1 MSLTGAGL
9 RSMRSIPTF
18 GTIGAI
24 AEVVDN
30 SIQWK
35 TERDVEINIVFVQK
49 DGNIEDI
56 LISDNGKGMG
66 LDEKG
71 REIIDFCLMFGG
83 GTNHGATTGLGKFG
97 IGLPYGCCS
106 QSEDYHVYS
115 WQKKNEIKHKW
126 RNHKDIGEDEPV
138 VDKPHEKLTAFPK
151 YFDKYITNLNSYGS
165 GTIIHWKNCDK
176 LTYKKA
182 VTLINHLEQKLGR
195 IYRHFIG
202 HGVTI
207 HFKAYNQPQG
217 NSPTAIED
225 LCKEIR
231 KFDPLFLETGTIAP
245 APHDS
250 IPSSELFAEKEHVF
264 LESTTGI
271 NHVFKIRASLA
282 KKEIQMPNC
291 NAGGKTKIG
300 DLYGTVQGISLV
312 RAKRELK
319 IGHFDFPFPNNI
331 ADQRHRWWK
340 VEVSFEPV
348 SDQILDVNAN
358 KTDAQ
363 HFRFISD
370 EDVQNNN
377 IDYIKLR
384 YELSGIVNNLISEMW
399 KQMQTRIQE
408 CKEIKSNRTQTCPY
422 CKENTLINGLCT
434 NDHCKKEVLTCQKI
448 GHEDIILVNGRCAAC
463 DEIETSDKV
472 CSVCK
477 SDLDENGKCPKC
489 DNSKIILT
497 EEEEEELVTILKPYR
512 EFNGG
517 AGGTESIK
525 SLINWFA
532 RVNKKH
538 FVIFVSDPV
547 NKSRLFDIIPKPGK
561 FDIILVNKNHPFYE
575 NHIGPLRALVA
586 SGTTL
591 DSEEYNLEEALG
603 SLILFIITWAETE
616 KSSTSDQSQIQRF
629 RNRFGINLEEILDN
643 WNANK

>member
-9 RSMRSIPTF
+9 TSMRSIPTF

-30 SIQWK
+30 SIQYK
-35 TERDVEINIVFVQK
+35 TERDVEINIIFIQK

-66 LDEKG
+66 LDNKG
-71 REIIDFCLMFGG
+71 REIIDYCLMFGG
-83 GTNHGATTGLGKFG
+83 GTNHGATSGLGRYG

-106 QSEDYHVYS
+106 QSEDYHIYS
-115 WQKKNEIKHKW
+115 WQKKKEIKHKW
-126 RNHKDIGEDEPV
+126 RNHKEVGEDEPV
-138 VDKPHEKLTAFPK
+138 IDKPFEILSEFPK
-151 YFDKYITNLNSYGS
+151 YFDKYIPDLASYNS
-165 GTIIHWKNCDK
+165 GTIVHWKNCDR

-182 VTLINHLEQKLGR
+182 VTLINHLEHKLGR
-195 IYRHFIG
+195 IYRHFIRK
-202 HGVTI
+202 GVVI
-207 HFKAYNQPQG
+207 NFKAYNQPNG
-217 NSPTAIED
+217 NSPTEID
-225 LCKEIR
+225 GLCKEIR
-231 KFDPLFLETGTIAP
+231 KFDPMFLESGTIAP
-245 APHDS
+245 APHDNIS
-250 IPSSELFAEKEHVF
+250 SSELFAEKEYVF
-264 LESTTGI
+264 LETSTGI
-271 NHVFKIRASLA
+271 KHVFKIRASLA

-291 NAGGKTKIG
+291 SPGGNTEIG
-300 DLYGTVQGISLV
+300 KLYGTVQGISLV

-319 IGHFDFPFPNNI
+319 ISHFDFPFPNGNS
-331 ADQRHRWWK
+331 DPRHRWWK

-370 EDVQNNN
+370 ENVQDNT

-384 YELSGIVNNLISEMW
+384 YELSAIVNNLITEMW
-399 KQMQTRIQE
+399 GQIQVRVKE
-408 CKEIKSNRTQTCPY
+408 CKEKKENKTQRCPY
-422 CKENTLINGLCT
+422 CNENTVMNGKCT
-434 NDHCKKEVLTCQKI
+434 NGDCNKEVLTCQE
-448 GHEDIILVNGRCAAC
+448 HTDVILVNGRCAAC

-477 SDLDENGKCPKC
+477 SDLDENGNCPKC
-489 DNSKIILT
+489 DNSKITLT

-517 AGGTESIK
+517 SAESIK

-538 FVIFVSDPV
+538 FVLFVSDPV

-575 NHIGPLRALVA
+575 THIGPLRALVA
-586 SGTTL
+586 AGVSVE
-591 DSEEYNLEEALG
+591 SQIEYDFEEALG

-616 KSSTSDQSQIQRF
+616 KTSTSDQNQIQRF